1 MEVYRE
7 KSLEL
12 AAVVRERDVQLQ
24 LERSDKARIDSECG
38 RLEALL
44 QTMTPRRAAEPG
56 YDRTRDAQ
64 GFDKAQVEMGTH
76 AELLA
81 LHDSTADVERIADAT
96 GLMVHSL
103 QKKDAQIAAL
113 QDLYAA
119 ATTQAASAR
128 RQAEAATM
136 LNENLILARTA
147 PHHDAGEDARILI
160 ANLRSRAQEQDKF
173 VGALMKRLATLE
185 HFILEEKQL
194 VVQRA
199 AEHVGNKLVESTRRF
214 NVYARK
220 AAEREQFLARCAPHG
235 SDTVT
240 SGAGLVG

>member
-1 MEVYRE
+1 M
-7 KSLEL
+7 SS
-12 AAVVRERDVQLQ
+12 AISA
-24 LERSDKARIDSECG
+24 G
-38 RLEALL
+38 
-44 QTMTPRRAAEPG
+44 
-56 YDRTRDAQ
+56 
-64 GFDKAQVEMGTH
+64 
-76 AELLA
+76 
-81 LHDSTADVERIADAT
+81 ERIADDAT
-96 GLMVHSL
+96 AGLMVHSL

-160 ANLRSRAQEQDKF
+160 TNLRSRAQEQDKF

-235 SDTVT
+235 SDTNLQWCSVKFEVCKPLAVALCWLADAPGWLADA
-240 SGAGLVG
+240 SGWLADASGWLVRKRRVGWLTRRVGLADAFGFGWFAGSSPIRAVRRRTR